1 VVFATGVGR
10 GELCRRSTVR
20 IAINGIGVAGP
31 TLAWW
36 LRRYGHEPVLFE
48 KAPKL
53 RTGGYIIDFWGV
65 GYDVAERMGIQPTL
79 FEQGY
84 MMQALRMLSED
95 GRIVASLDV
104 STFRSLL
111 KDRYVSIARGDL
123 ASTVYHACGD
133 VQSRFG
139 LSIVGIDQRESNI
152 RVRLSDNSE
161 ADFDLVVGAD
171 GLHSPIRTLAFGP
184 ESKFEHPMGCC
195 VAAFDL
201 PGYRPRD
208 ELVYLSCTIPKRQV
222 FRIAIRNDVTSF
234 LFVFRE
240 ELLPTQPGTLGERR
254 DALREVFRDMRWEVP
269 QILARLDE
277 VDDIYF
283 DRVSQIRM
291 DRWSSGRVVLI
302 GDAAACVSLLA
313 GEGTGLAMTEAY
325 VLAGELQRAGG
336 DCAVA
341 FREYESKLR
350 PFLQSKQRAAL
361 RMTGFFAPK
370 TSWGMFLRNLATKL
384 SGKPLLAKVFLG
396 AALRDDFRLP
406 DYHI

>member
-1 VVFATGVGR
+1 
-10 GELCRRSTVR
+10 VR
-20 IAINGIGVAGP
+20 IAINGTGAARP

-48 KAPKL
+48 NAPSL

-65 GYDVAERMGIQPTL
+65 GDDVAERMGILPAL
-79 FEQGY
+79 FQEGY
-84 MMQALRMLSED
+84 VMQALRMLGGH
-95 GRIVASLDV
+95 GRTVASLDV

-123 ASTVYHACGD
+123 ASTLYRSCQG
-133 VQSRFG
+133 VQTQFG
-139 LSIVGIDQRESNI
+139 QSIVGIDQRELNV

-161 ADFDLVVGAD
+161 DEFDLGVGAD
-171 GLHSPIRTLAFGP
+171 GLHFHIRSLAFGP
-184 ESKFEHPMGCC
+184 DVQFEHPLRCC
-195 VAAFDL
+195 VAAFAL
-201 PGYRPRD
+201 SGYRPRD
-208 ELVYLSCTIPKRQV
+208 ELVYLSYTIPKRQV
-222 FRIAIRNDVTSF
+222 FRIALRDDVTSF

-240 ELLPTQPGTLGERR
+240 ELLGAQPGSLGERR
-254 DALREVFRDMRWEVP
+254 DALRRVFRDMEWEVP

-291 DRWSSGRVVLI
+291 DQWSKGRVVLI

-313 GEGTGLAMTEAY
+313 GEGTGLAMAEAY
-325 VLAGELQRAGG
+325 VLAGELHRGG
-336 DCAVA
+336 DDYAA
-341 FREYESKLR
+341 ALREHEAKLR
-350 PFLQSKQRAAL
+350 PFLVSKQQAAQ

-370 TSWGMFLRNLATKL
+370 TSWGMFLRNVATSL
-384 SGKPLLAKVFLG
+384 SEKPLLAKLFLG

-406 DYHI
+406 EYGVRPV